1 MFWRMFRTFSRR
13 SRARRGRM
21 FRETFRIGP
30 ETTILDLGGGT
41 GGHIASI
48 LETPARVTVADISAD
63 DLAQARARGFAT
75 VQLAGDDDPTLPFTD
90 GQFDVV
96 FCSSVIEH
104 VTGPKEEMRWTA
116 DGVRFEASAR
126 ENQRRFADEIRRVA
140 RGYFVQTPYRYFPVE
155 SHSWLPMPVIL
166 LPRAMTVR
174 VIRLTNRFWPKG
186 TRPDFRL
193 LNRREFQALFPE
205 ARILDEKVAGMTKSL
220 IAVRT
225 GAARQDS

>member
-1 MFWRMFRTFSRR
+1 MFWRLFRAFSRR

-48 LETPARVTVADISAD
+48 LDGAARVTVADISES
-63 DLAQARARGFAT
+63 DLAEARGRGFAT
-75 VQLAGDDDPTLPFTD
+75 VQLTGGDDPSLPFTD
-90 GQFDVV
+90 GQFDVI

-104 VTGPKEEMRWTA
+104 VTGPKDEMRWTP
-116 DGVRFEASAR
+116 DGARFEASAR
-126 ENQRRFADEIRRVA
+126 ENQRRFADEIRRVG

-166 LPRAMTVR
+166 LPRRLTVK
-174 VIRLTNRFWPKG
+174 VIRFTNRFWPKG

-205 ARILDEKVAGMTKSL
+205 ATILDERVAGLTKSL
-220 IAVRT
+220 IAVRV
-225 GAARQDS
+225 GAPRQES